1 MAYALASH
9 LAAIRRTSAPLVA
22 LCTVDAPH
30 TVATVTAL
38 FPQETPIAQWDVV
51 RGITPITQAGADIV
65 TALNSKGDATNPVA
79 MLKNA
84 PQMPQRSVLFAHNL
98 HLFMNQ
104 PGVVQALANLRD
116 VLKSNGAT
124 MILLAPALT
133 LPAEI
138 RQDVIVLEEPLPDA
152 KALGRVIAGEVT
164 NFYKSTDVA
173 LEITSDA
180 HARSVDALRGL
191 GAFAAE
197 AEVAMALS
205 KDGLD
210 VQRLWHRKQQVIA
223 QTPGLS
229 VYKGTERYD
238 SIGGLIVLKEYL
250 TSIIHGKYNIKAII
264 FVDELDK
271 ALAGMHGDNTGVS
284 QDIHG
289 TLLTHME
296 EKQMPA
302 LLLLGPPGVG
312 KSVIAKTTGNEA
324 GVPTIM
330 LDLAGLKDAHVG
342 ASEKN
347 IRQAL
352 KVIDAISDGHA
363 LMIATC
369 NNIAI
374 LPPELQRRFKL
385 GRMFV
390 DLPDTGEQDAIW
402 RTHLAKYPALRDETR
417 PLCAQWTGADI
428 AQCVQLAYNLDISL
442 VTASN
447 YIVPVAI
454 SAQQDIERLRSEA
467 AGRYLSA
474 SYHGVYRQ
482 PQHSV
487 QNSTRQYSL

>member
-1 MAYALASH
+1 MAYALTQAIS
-9 LAAIRRTSAPLVA
+9 AIRRTSAPLVA
-22 LCTVDAPH
+22 ICTIDSPS
-30 TVATVTAL
+30 TMQSIKLL
-38 FPQETPIAQWDVV
+38 FQETTPLAVWDVV
-51 RGITPITQAGADIV
+51 QGVQQLTSAGVDIV
-65 TALNSKGDATNPVA
+65 QALSPKGNPTNPVEL
-79 MLKNA
+79 LKNA
-84 PQMPQRSVLFAHNL
+84 MQLPPKSLLFVMNM
-98 HLFMNQ
+98 HLFFAQ
-104 PGVVQALANLRD
+104 PGTIQGLANLRD
-116 VLKSNGAT
+116 VLKSRGAT
-124 MILLAPALT
+124 LVLLSPAMK
-133 LPAEI
+133 LPLELS
-138 RQDVIVLEEPLPDA
+138 QDIIVLEEPLPDA
-152 KALGRVIAGEVT
+152 KALGRVISGEVS

-173 LEITSDA
+173 LDISSDA
-180 HARSVDALRGL
+180 HTRSVDALRGL
-191 GAFAAE
+191 GPFAAE

-210 VQRLWHRKQQVIA
+210 VPRLWQRKQQVIA

-238 SIGGLIVLKEYL
+238 SIGGLAVLKEYL
-250 TSIIHGKYNIKAII
+250 TSIIHGKYRIKAVI
-264 FVDELDK
+264 FVDEVDK

-312 KSVIAKTTGNEA
+312 KSAIAKTTGNEA

-330 LDLAGLKDAHVG
+330 LDLAGLKEAHVG
-342 ASEKN
+342 ASERN

-390 DLPDTGEQDAIW
+390 DLPDTNEQEAIW
-402 RTHLAKYPALRDETR
+402 HAHLSKYPSLEDKTR
-417 PLCAQWTGADI
+417 PSCAQWTGADI

-442 VTASN
+442 VTASK

-474 SYHGVYRQ
+474 SYYGVYRQ

-487 QNSTRQYSL
+487 TNGTRQYSL